1 MVRVMEMLIP
11 QVIHPRGIAPRLSTI
26 LKVGLNISRK
36 FMEIPILKSLNIMT
50 LDTFSNRNYHIP
62 HNHIRLNLTLIK
74 AKLKKK

>member
-1 MVRVMEMLIP
+1 M
-11 QVIHPRGIAPRLSTI
+11 
-26 LKVGLNISRK
+26 K
-36 FMEIPILKSLNIMT
+36 IPILKSLNIMT